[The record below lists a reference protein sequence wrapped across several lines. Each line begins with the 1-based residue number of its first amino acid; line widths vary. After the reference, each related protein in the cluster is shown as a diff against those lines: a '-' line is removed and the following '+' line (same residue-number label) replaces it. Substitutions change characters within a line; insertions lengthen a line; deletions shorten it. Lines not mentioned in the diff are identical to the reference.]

1 MVDVAVEFFGTLRK
15 RHGERRVITLV
26 TGTLSSLLQQL
37 PDANDVVPDVSWKSG
52 GIDARS
58 DLLILVNGVEVS
70 VYNGCDPKL
79 KHGDVVTL
87 IPVAH
92 GG

>member
-1 MVDVAVEFFGTLRK
+1 MIDVTVEFHGTLRK

-26 TGTLSSLLQQL
+26 TGALSSLMQQL
-37 PDANDVVPDVSWKSG
+37 PDTHDVKPNSRKHELVA
-52 GIDARS
+52 ARAE
-58 DLLILVNGVEVS
+58 LLILVNGVEVS
-70 VYNGCDPKL
+70 VYSGREPIL

>member
-1 MVDVAVEFFGTLRK
+1 MIDVAVEFIGTLRK

-26 TGTLSSLLQQL
+26 TETLSSLLQQL
-37 PDANDVVPDVSWKSG
+37 PNDHDVEPDPSRKSVAKE
-52 GIDARS
+52 ARS
-58 DLLILVNGVEVS
+58 DLLILVNGVEIS
-70 VYNGCDPKL
+70 VFHGCEPTL

>member
-1 MVDVAVEFFGTLRK
+1 MIDVVVEFIGTLRK

-26 TGTLSSLLQQL
+26 TGTLSSLLRQL
-37 PDANDVVPDVSWKSG
+37 PNAHDVEPDVSLKSRG
-52 GIDARS
+52 MNARS

-70 VYNGCDPKL
+70 VHNGCEPTL